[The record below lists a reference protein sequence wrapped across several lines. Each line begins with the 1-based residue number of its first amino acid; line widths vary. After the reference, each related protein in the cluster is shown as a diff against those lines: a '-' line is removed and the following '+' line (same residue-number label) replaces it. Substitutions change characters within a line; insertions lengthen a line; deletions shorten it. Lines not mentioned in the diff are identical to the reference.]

1 MVVPKATS
9 LKDAISKYCSE
20 SEQTPAQIQNA
31 KLYGMIPPIDKM
43 DAALNQLVIC
53 EKLSLSTNTI
63 DRITNLNGLKCL
75 RILSLGRNN
84 IKNLSGLDAVS
95 DTLEQLWISYNLIE
109 KLKGIQV
116 LKKLL
121 VLYMTNNMVKD
132 WAEFQ
137 KLSDLPSLVELNFV
151 GNPLE
156 EKHASDGDWKDQAL
170 KRLPNLN
177 KLDGDNIVKD
187 MGDDDDDVENN

>member
-1 MVVPKATS
+1 MAVPKATS
-9 LKDAISKYCSE
+9 LKDAIAKYCSE
-20 SEQTPAQIQNA
+20 IEQTPAQIQNA
-31 KLYGMIPPIDKM
+31 KFYGMIPPIDKM
-43 DAALNQLVIC
+43 DAALNQLVMC

-75 RILSLGRNN
+75 KILSLGRNN

-95 DTLEQLWISYNLIE
+95 DTLEQLWLSYNLIE

-116 LKKLL
+116 LKKLS
-121 VLYMTNNMVKD
+121 VLYMTNNLVKD

-156 EKHASDGDWKDQAL
+156 EKHTSDGDWKDQAL

-187 MGDDDDDVENN
+187 IGDDDEDVEND

>member
-9 LKDAISKYCSE
+9 LKDAIAKYCSE
-20 SEQTPAQIQNA
+20 SEQTPTQIQNA

-43 DAALNQLVIC
+43 DAALNQLVMC
-53 EKLSLSTNTI
+53 ERLSLSTNTI

-75 RILSLGRNN
+75 KILSLGRNN

-116 LKKLL
+116 LKKLS

-132 WAEFQ
+132 WVEFQ
-137 KLSDLPSLVELNFV
+137 KLFDLPSLVELNFV

-156 EKHASDGDWKDQAL
+156 EKHTSEGDWKEQAL

-187 MGDDDDDVENN
+187 LGDDDEDVEND

>member
-1 MVVPKATS
+1 MVAPKATS
-9 LKDAISKYCSE
+9 MKDAIAKFCTE
-20 SEQTPAQIQNA
+20 TEQVAATVKHA
-31 KLYGMIPPIDKM
+31 KLYGIIPPLDKM
-43 DAALNQLVIC
+43 DAALNQLVAC
-53 EKLSLSTNTI
+53 EKLSLSTNMI
-63 DRITNLNGLKCL
+63 ERIANLNGLKNL
-75 RILSLGRNN
+75 KILSLGRNN
-84 IKNLSGLDAVS
+84 IKNLAGLDAVS
-95 DTLEQLWISYNLIE
+95 DTLEQLWISYNLVE

-116 LKKLL
+116 LKKLN
-121 VLYMTNNMVKD
+121 VLYMTNNLVKD

-156 EKHASDGDWKDQAL
+156 EKHSSEGDWKDQAL

-187 MGDDDDDVENN
+187 TGEDEDDD

>member
-1 MVVPKATS
+1 
-9 LKDAISKYCSE
+9 
-20 SEQTPAQIQNA
+20 
-31 KLYGMIPPIDKM
+31 M
-43 DAALNQLVIC
+43 DAALNQLVSC

-63 DRITNLNGLKCL
+63 ERITNLNGLKSL
-75 RILSLGRNN
+75 KILSLGRNN

-116 LKKLL
+116 LKKLM
-121 VLYMTNNMVKD
+121 VLYMTNNLVKD

-156 EKHASDGDWKDQAL
+156 EKHSSDGDWKDHAL

-187 MGDDDDDVENN
+187 TGDDDDDDA